1 MSKYLTAD
9 FWKKLGFASKK
20 DGEKFAAEI
29 PSLEADLKKYCNDV
43 DAFALQ
49 GRNVLAEKFKKF
61 YREMRIFLERMRLL
75 REETK
80 SANQEI
86 KKQAALLACESEIQ
100 KRVKLEVN
108 KILRVGNEDM
118 HPKHETGAIDRKTIH
133 EKFAACAK
141 IKNILPPEVLADVR
155 DLKGEVDAAD
165 EIYIETDKYL
175 TKILKQYS
183 QQHP

>member
-20 DGEKFAAEI
+20 DGENFAREI
-29 PSLEADLKKYCNDV
+29 PSLETDLKKYCNDV

-61 YREMRIFLERMRLL
+61 HREMRIYLERMRLL

-86 KKQAALLACESEIQ
+86 KKQAALLACESEVE
-100 KRVKLEVN
+100 KRVKVQVN
-108 KILRVGNEDM
+108 AIVLVGNEDM
-118 HPKHETGAIDRKTIH
+118 HPVLGKDDINWNIN
-133 EKFAACAK
+133 EKFMACIK
-141 IKNILPPEVLADVR
+141 IKNILHPDAIADVR
-155 DLKGEVDAAD
+155 DLKGEVDAAYAILV
-165 EIYIETDKYL
+165 EADKHL
-175 TKILKQYS
+175 TKILKQH
-183 QQHP
+183 Q